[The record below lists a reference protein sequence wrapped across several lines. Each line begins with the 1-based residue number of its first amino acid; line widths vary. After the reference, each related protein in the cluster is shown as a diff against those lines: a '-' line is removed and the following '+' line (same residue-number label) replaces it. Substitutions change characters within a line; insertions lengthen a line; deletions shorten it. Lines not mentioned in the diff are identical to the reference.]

1 VRILFAYDG
10 SESADAAIAAA
21 GKLLSHDR
29 ADAVVLTVW
38 EPLVV
43 EALRANRFCGW
54 PPIPPDVTQV
64 DQRAQKQ
71 AQRLAE
77 HGARL
82 AGEAGFEARAL
93 WVADERRIPA
103 TIIEGADELD
113 ADLIITGARGLT
125 GIAAFFGSVSNH
137 VLQHAT
143 RPVLV
148 VPSRPVRTVDPDVE
162 GEDRESDRDSGED
175 VYASEKEETR
185 EISPSGMTRVKTD
198 GI

>member
-1 VRILFAYDG
+1 VTILFAYDG
-10 SESADAAIAAA
+10 SEHADAAIAAA
-21 GKLLSHDR
+21 GKLLDHDH

-43 EALRANRFCGW
+43 EALRANRFGGW

-64 DQRAQKQ
+64 DQRAQKE

-82 AGEAGFEARAL
+82 AANAGFEARAL

-103 TIIEGADELD
+103 TILDGADELD
-113 ADLIITGARGLT
+113 ADLIVTGARGLA

-137 VLQHAT
+137 VLQHAS

-148 VPSRPVRTVDPDVE
+148 VPSHQVRTVDT
-162 GEDRESDRDSGED
+162 
-175 VYASEKEETR
+175 SEKDETAAV
-185 EISPSGMTRVKTD
+185 S
-198 GI
+198 

>member
-1 VRILFAYDG
+1 LKTTTTILFAYDG
-10 SESADAAIAAA
+10 SESAEAAITSA
-21 GKLLSHDR
+21 GKLFGHDHS
-29 ADAVVLTVW
+29 DAVVLTVW

-43 EALRANRFCGW
+43 EALRASRFGGW
-54 PPIPPDVTQV
+54 PPIPPDVAQV

-82 AGEAGFEARAL
+82 AGDAGFEARAL
-93 WVADERRIPA
+93 WVADERRIPD
-103 TIIEGADELD
+103 TILEGADELD
-113 ADLIITGARGLT
+113 ADLIVTGARGLT

-148 VPSRPVRTVDPDVE
+148 VPSPSVDVE
-162 GEDRESDRDSGED
+162 GEARDSDRESGE
-175 VYASEKEETR
+175 SQHESKKEEAR